1 MGRSGA
7 GRLMIGLKS
16 LRATL
21 QSRVAGV
28 NGGSGRWSEARPW
41 LVSWAGGLSSSIANA
56 ATNAR
61 LNYSPAF
68 S

>member
-28 NGGSGRWSEARPW
+28 NGGSGRWS
-41 LVSWAGGLSSSIANA
+41 
-56 ATNAR
+56 
-61 LNYSPAF
+61 
-68 S
+68 